1 MENGNVSK
9 LDLIIRKLY
18 LLEKKVNKIYNEV
31 FLTKVKKMKTIEEEL
46 EKKEYEE
53 DCGKIEP

>member
-1 MENGNVSK
+1 MESTKVSK

-31 FLTKVKKMKTIEEEL
+31 FLSRSEKMKKKQIE
-46 EKKEYEE
+46 EYEE
-53 DCGKIEP
+53 LNGKVEP

>member
-1 MENGNVSK
+1 MDSVSK

-18 LLEKKVNKIYNEV
+18 LLEKKVDRIHKEV

-46 EKKEYEE
+46 EEARYVELN
-53 DCGKIEP
+53 GRVEP

>member
-1 MENGNVSK
+1 MDSVSK

-18 LLEKKVNKIYNEV
+18 LLEKKVDRIHKEV

-46 EKKEYEE
+46 EEE
-53 DCGKIEP
+53 RYVEHRAKIEP

>member
-46 EKKEYEE
+46 EKEEYEK

>member
-31 FLTKVKKMKTIEEEL
+31 YMTKVKKMKTIEEEL
-46 EKKEYEE
+46 EKEEYEK